1 MNVPPILRFHEA
13 HFPGVAV
20 AEVVA
25 DQDVVEEQR
34 ADVALVVD
42 LQPGMYHKTR
52 PTKGHSLHV
61 LIILQKSP
69 RSGLLLTEEL
79 LQRNPEFDV
88 DLVSGADVHAFDQSA
103 DDQVLGADVG
113 FFIALSPGGQLINSC
128 FDLPGMRSSSSRK

>member
-52 PTKGHSLHV
+52 PSESDYSLHIQ
-61 LIILQKSP
+61 IILQKSP
-69 RSGLLLTEEL
+69 IRITPDRGT
-79 LQRNPEFDV
+79 
-88 DLVSGADVHAFDQSA
+88 ASA
-103 DDQVLGADVG
+103 K
-113 FFIALSPGGQLINSC
+113 
-128 FDLPGMRSSSSRK
+128 SRI